1 MTTTVIKN
9 ISWAPL
15 GSVPGVADSLN
26 RVGLV
31 CPGCQSNPGSRTN
44 FFFKFHNRHGKAI
57 GNKKTQ
63 RIQLTF

>member
-1 MTTTVIKN
+1 MTFHCKN
-9 ISWAPL
+9 ISLAPV
-15 GSVPGVADSLN
+15 GTVQGVADSLN
-26 RVGLV
+26 RVGFV
-31 CPGCQSNPGSRTN
+31 RPGCQSSPGSRTN